1 VKCKPLMFLFCM
13 TLAVPCFAEAVMDL
27 GAGGEARLEEDTPAA
42 FEPFLK
48 GAASLTFPLSGELS
62 ALMDAAARIGY
73 GWPDPG
79 TAFFGYAAADL
90 AYRKGSF
97 FGRIGAVSTIEDDDT
112 EDPSYFDVASD
123 TELTLDF
130 DFFTLSFAPNV
141 RFIQSDT
148 RRVEAQGAFWSI
160 LAAGDQTILRARV
173 EGGIAWPQEG
183 TEEYFAAASAGFSL
197 YPAAL
202 LVVSAD
208 AGYRRSVSDNR
219 TDETIDGSVIS
230 IPHANGYGEYFL
242 LLDLSGSLAR
252 DVRFTILAPA
262 KWRLSDHGAVEGSSI
277 TEETEWLFSVSPA
290 FSLELSLSTEFSLK
304 ATCGADLA
312 FSNSSYLEERVAY
325 LRIESILS
333 IR

>member
-1 VKCKPLMFLFCM
+1 VRCKPLMFLFCM
-13 TLAVPCFAEAVMDL
+13 TLAAPCFTEAVMDL
-27 GAGGEARLEEDTPAA
+27 GAGGETRLAEDAPPA

-48 GAASLTFPLSGELS
+48 GAASLTFPLSEELS
-62 ALMDAAARIGY
+62 ALADAAARVGY

-79 TAFFGYAAADL
+79 MSFFGFAAADL
-90 AYRKGSF
+90 AYRKGRF

-148 RRVEAQGAFWSI
+148 RRVEAQGALWSI
-160 LAAGDQTILRARV
+160 LAAGDQTILRARL
-173 EGGIAWPQEG
+173 EGGIAWPEQG
-183 TEEYFAAASAGFSL
+183 TEEYFAAASVGFSL

-208 AGYRRSVSDNR
+208 AGYRTSVSDNPL
-219 TDETIDGSVIS
+219 DETIDGTVIT
-230 IPHANGYGEYFL
+230 IPHANGYDEYFL
-242 LLDLSGSLAR
+242 SLDVSGSLAR
-252 DVRFTILAPA
+252 DVRFTILAPS
-262 KWRLSDHGAVEGSSI
+262 KWRLSDHGAVQDSAI
-277 TEETEWLFSVSPA
+277 TEETEWLFSLSPA
-290 FSLELSLSTEFSLK
+290 FSLEFTLSTAFSLK
-304 ATCGADLA
+304 ATCGADLS
-312 FSNSSYLEERVAY
+312 FSNSSYLEERAAY